1 MTAALKDMQLVL
13 LGCGQMGGAL
23 LRGLIAAALISPA
36 RVYCID
42 ADPTRA
48 AQLAHDT
55 GAQLS
60 SYTLLAQLTGPRL
73 LLAATKPGYIR
84 AALEAAQPTADDI
97 VVSVAAGVT
106 LAALAD
112 AAPGAAVVRSMPNTP
127 SMVGAGI
134 TGVMASD
141 PDALAVATQLFEAVG
156 EVVVLASEAQFD
168 ALTAVSGSGP
178 AFMFVILEAL
188 ADGGVLAGLDRI
200 TARKLA
206 RATMAGAAALAA
218 ADPTCHTA
226 ELKDRVASPGGTT
239 IAGLEALEA
248 AGLRHALISAVRAAA
263 RLK

>member
-23 LRGLIAAALISPA
+23 LRGLIAADLISPA
-36 RVYCID
+36 RVHCID

-60 SYTLLAQLTGPRL
+60 SYALLAQLTGPRL

-112 AAPGAAVVRSMPNTP
+112 AAPGAAV
-127 SMVGAGI
+127 AL
-134 TGVMASD
+134 
-141 PDALAVATQLFEAVG
+141 DAQHAR
-156 EVVVLASEAQFD
+156 
-168 ALTAVSGSGP
+168 
-178 AFMFVILEAL
+178 
-188 ADGGVLAGLDRI
+188 DGGRGDHGRHGVRPRRAGR
-200 TARKLA
+200 RH
-206 RATMAGAAALAA
+206 AAL
-218 ADPTCHTA
+218 
-226 ELKDRVASPGGTT
+226 
-239 IAGLEALEA
+239 
-248 AGLRHALISAVRAAA
+248 
-263 RLK
+263 